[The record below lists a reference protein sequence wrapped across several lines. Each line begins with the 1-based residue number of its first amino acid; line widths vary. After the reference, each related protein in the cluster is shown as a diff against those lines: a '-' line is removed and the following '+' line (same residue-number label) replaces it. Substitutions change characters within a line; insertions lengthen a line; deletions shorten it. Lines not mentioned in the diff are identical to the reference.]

1 MSPQKSQRPPG
12 TLYRYLTPDELDR
25 CARRAEHFMNRGL
38 EQRRWKA
45 VVHHRSEMLAVEAER
60 QRRDGTAD
68 SSSRIVIRQV
78 W

>member
-1 MSPQKSQRPPG
+1 MSPPKPQRLPG

-38 EQRRWKA
+38 EQRRWQA
-45 VVHHRSEMLAVEAER
+45 AMHHRSEMLAVEAER
-60 QRRDGTAD
+60 QRRNGTAD
-68 SSSRIVIRQV
+68 SSSPIVIRQV